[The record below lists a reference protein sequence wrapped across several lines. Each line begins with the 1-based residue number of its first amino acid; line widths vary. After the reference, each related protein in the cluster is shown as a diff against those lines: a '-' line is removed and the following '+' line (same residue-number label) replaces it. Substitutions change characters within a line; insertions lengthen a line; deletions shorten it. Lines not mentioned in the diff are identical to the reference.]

1 VAPQQLSRWEATVFG
16 RKTHHDDAH
25 ADTRAPGY
33 SREAARERYG
43 GFSFAAAFFGWLVAV
58 ALTVLLVGIAGAV
71 ATAAGASLNIAPAEA
86 EQEAG
91 TIGLAGAVT
100 LLVILMI
107 AYFAGGYVAG
117 RMSRFDGGRQG
128 LGAWLIGLLVT
139 ILVGLLGAVAGAE
152 YDIFARVSL
161 PSLPVSTETLTFGGV
176 IALAAILLGTLLAA
190 MLGGK
195 AGQRYH
201 TKVDRAATV

>member
-1 VAPQQLSRWEATVFG
+1 VFG
-16 RKTHHDDAH
+16 RKTHHDDEH
-25 ADTRAPGY
+25 TGTRAPGY

-43 GFSFAAAFFGWLVAV
+43 GFSFGAAFFGWLVAV
-58 ALTVLLVGIAGAV
+58 ALTVLLVGIAGAI
-71 ATAAGASLNIAPAEA
+71 AAAAGQSLNITPSDA

-91 TIGLAGAVT
+91 TLGLAGGIA
-100 LLVILMI
+100 LLVVLAI

-128 LGAWLIGLLVT
+128 MSVWLLGLLVT
-139 ILVGLLGAVAGAE
+139 IAAALLGAVLGTQ
-152 YDIFARVSL
+152 YDIFARVNL
-161 PSLPVSTETLTFGGV
+161 PSLPVSVDQLTLPAV
-176 IALAAILLGTLLAA
+176 IALLVILLGTLFAA

-195 AGQRYH
+195 AGERYH